1 MIKFDN
7 NLTVSNESEDYSS
20 EDNNEEMEDNAY
32 EEDGPGRPEMEMLR
46 NTIAQSLM
54 NEST

>member
-1 MIKFDN
+1 MINPEYRKFR
-7 NLTVSNESEDYSS
+7 

-32 EEDGPGRPEMEMLR
+32 KEDGPGRQEMEMLR

-54 NEST
+54 NAST